1 MKTIRHEV
9 VQHTFTNMPKR
20 RVTKIVSHADSL
32 DQVLVQIERTRNRAA
47 YLCDLKRVGQTRY
60 KVVADRR
67 YEHLALV
74 LQASERVRVND
85 PITITLEGR
94 PDGTWFF
101 RDCPA
106 C

>member
-1 MKTIRHEV
+1 
-9 VQHTFTNMPKR
+9 
-20 RVTKIVSHADSL
+20 
-32 DQVLVQIERTRNRAA
+32 
-47 YLCDLKRVGQTRY
+47 
-60 KVVADRR
+60 
-67 YEHLALV
+67 V